1 MRRLLRWL
9 RPSTPPVRPARPS
22 RPPDEFRAQS
32 IEFLGEQD
40 GAPERE
46 LKGRLTRVFEHRADV
61 SRAYL
66 ARVQYGSTVDCS
78 VVLALAAD
86 ARQAK
91 DLVGEVGGVFAATF
105 NSSEH
110 LDIVFLSEE
119 QEVLL
124 AQVCDPFFEDRQVG
138 KSN

>member
-1 MRRLLRWL
+1 MR
-9 RPSTPPVRPARPS
+9 SARPS
-22 RPPDEFRAQS
+22 RPPDEFRAQE

-40 GAPERE
+40 GPPERE
-46 LKGRLTRVFEHRADV
+46 LKGRLARVFEHRADV

-66 ARVQYGSTVDCS
+66 VRVHYESPVDRS

-86 ARQAK
+86 VGQANEI
-91 DLVGEVGGVFAATF
+91 VSEVGGVFAAIF

-110 LDIVFLSEE
+110 LDIVILSKE
-119 QEVLL
+119 QEVRL
-124 AQVCDPFFEDRQVG
+124 AQVCDPFFADRRDG